1 MIRPLACCDDHSRKA
16 APNHALQSNFHSH
29 ACCCLLHDASL
40 PPCGG
45 CYPPPRPF
53 SRTGRNTRVCVA
65 ITECRPTEVYS
76 KRPVCSHP
84 ATYRANILCPHCASL
99 GAGEEVRRLR
109 SHAHAAKGPRR
120 HLLSPRWG
128 RESASAHHVH
138 VACSAGALLLLT
150 SGVANALPRGLRLE
164 PCGTTRSEAGVRP
177 DRQGLVGDDACRSA
191 RNCMPNHGQGTG
203 EAEYRVCSWLVFG
216 GQARSPS
223 SATVA
228 HAVRGLRP
236 ETIPCWQRVHTSGCL
251 MCCPRH
257 LSMRMLHCGMQ
268 LMCPK

>member
-76 KRPVCSHP
+76 KRPVSSHP

-164 PCGTTRSEAGVRP
+164 PCGTTRSEAGGVLI
-177 DRQGLVGDDACRSA
+177 DKAWSVTTLVGPHVIVCPTTA
-191 RNCMPNHGQGTG
+191 REP
-203 EAEYRVCSWLVFG
+203 ERPSIVCTAG
-216 GQARSPS
+216 
-223 SATVA
+223 
-228 HAVRGLRP
+228 
-236 ETIPCWQRVHTSGCL
+236 
-251 MCCPRH
+251 
-257 LSMRMLHCGMQ
+257 
-268 LMCPK
+268 